1 MEQVYCAL
9 EIIDDADMDKPAV
22 AGEDDVE
29 VVIVTLSETV
39 HSDEEEVVE
48 LTCDEK
54 KAEINGLFTEQALLS
69 EEEFTIL

>member
-1 MEQVYCAL
+1 MTDAADDLEQVDCAL

-22 AGEDDVE
+22 AYEDDVE
-29 VVIVTLSETV
+29 A
-39 HSDEEEVVE
+39 DEEEVVE

-69 EEEFTIL
+69 EEEFNVL